1 MKKTALF
8 LLLSLLSCILQAQVT
23 DSPISKAS
31 PSLETLHGNWFDRKH
46 GGWIAGIYDSVA
58 IVDNSICDVRQVR
71 MEGNSVELMLQD
83 KENGTTQTVTLTPQ
97 RNGTCLMKQGNGKR
111 KLTHSP
117 QQPTVT
123 PDNGYGNFF
132 NPDTATIQGYI
143 AGYNARM
150 GFETGLIYLK
160 DIITGTDVPM
170 AVPIAPDGTFACK
183 LPMKHPAVLAILLN
197 DRWLFFFAEPGK
209 TQTMYVNAEDIMAQ
223 RSSDREIP
231 LLFMGED
238 ARLSCLA
245 NELSKRWSYPY
256 AKLNDARLKL
266 TPAQFRE
273 SLRPMVAQWQ
283 HVGDSLASVYGASQ
297 KAVSLIRHT
306 MSLNEADVSFSFL
319 SPRSYLSEQYPDN
332 EALKAKVEDDYYDFL
347 RRMPL
352 DDPEMLACYD
362 ADSFTGNFQFI
373 RPIWNI
379 TRRGFSWSSSMT
391 KEEKDEK
398 HLAHEAVKQS
408 RMDSVVA
415 CISGKERPF
424 LWQMIGVQD
433 VKSNLAYFD
442 TYDGKRK
449 YADMVKEMVK
459 DYPFLAGQVEQVYAA
474 RMAEERSRSYTLP
487 EGKATDIFRNIIKE
501 HAGKVLFV
509 DFWATT
515 CGPCRAGIEATADL
529 RQKYKDH
536 PDFKFIYITAA
547 NESPRADYDR
557 YVEKNIK
564 GEASYYVSSTEFAYL
579 RQLFKFDGIPH
590 YEVVEKDG
598 TICIDN
604 IGTWN
609 LRNFLQERFPMK
621 DN

>member
-1 MKKTALF
+1 M
-8 LLLSLLSCILQAQVT
+8 QAQVI
-23 DSPISKAS
+23 DNSMPKAS
-31 PSLETLHGNWFDRKH
+31 PLESVHGNWFDIKR
-46 GGWIAGIYDSVA
+46 GGWTMGIYDSVA
-58 IVDNSICDVRQVR
+58 IVDNRICDFRQVR
-71 MEGNSVELMLQD
+71 SKGKGIELTLQD
-83 KENGTTQTVTLTPQ
+83 RENGGTQIVTLTPQ
-97 RNGTCLMKQGNGKR
+97 HNGTCILKQGKDKR
-111 KLTHSP
+111 KLTHFP

-143 AGYNARM
+143 AGYNTRL

-160 DIITGTDVPM
+160 DIVTGTDVPM

-183 LPMKHPAVLAILLN
+183 LPMKHPAVLVIVLN
-197 DRWLFFFAEPGK
+197 NRGLFFFAEPGK

-231 LLFMGED
+231 LLFMGEE
-238 ARLSCLA
+238 AHLSHLA
-245 NELSKRWSYPY
+245 NELNTRWLYPY
-256 AKLNDARLKL
+256 AKLNDALLKL
-266 TPAQFRE
+266 TPAQFQE

-306 MSLNEADVSFSFL
+306 MSLNEADVAFSFL

-332 EALKAKVEDDYYDFL
+332 EALKAKVEDDYYNFL

-352 DDPEMLACYD
+352 DAPEMLACYD
-362 ADSFTGNFQFI
+362 ADNFTGNFQFI
-373 RPIWNI
+373 RPIWNV
-379 TRRGFSWSSSMT
+379 RRQGFSWSSSMT
-391 KEEKDEK
+391 KEEKDER
-398 HLAHEAVKQS
+398 HLTYNAAQWS
-408 RMDSVVA
+408 RMDSIVA
-415 CISGKERPF
+415 CISGKKRPF
-424 LWQMIGVQD
+424 LWQMIHVQSIKRD
-433 VKSNLAYFD
+433 LPEFETNGA
-442 TYDGKRK
+442 KRK
-449 YADMVKEMVK
+449 YVTMMKKRVKG
-459 DYPFLAGQVEQVYAA
+459 YPFLAEQMEQVYAA

-529 RQKYKDH
+529 RRKYKDH

-598 TICIDN
+598 TISIDN

-609 LRNFLQERFPMK
+609 LRNYLQERFPMK